1 MRAETSPGFLDTSVI
16 VRYITG
22 DPPELAERAGRLLDS
37 EQLLVLSEVALL
49 ETAHVLAKF
58 YGVPRLALVDALV
71 ALVQKANLRMA
82 TLPKPR
88 VLEALYLCRDSHRY
102 SLPDVILWA
111 QAREMK
117 VEPLFT
123 FDRRFPSQGLTLAAP
138 Q

>member
-1 MRAETSPGFLDTSVI
+1 MNGEISPGFLDTSVV

-22 DPPELAERAGRLLDS
+22 DPPELAERAARLLDS
-37 EQLLVLSEVALL
+37 ERHLILSEVALL
-49 ETAHVLAKF
+49 ETAHVLTKF

-71 ALVQKANLRMA
+71 AFVQKANLRMA
-82 TLPKPR
+82 TLPKTR
-88 VLEALYLCRDSHRY
+88 VVEALHLCRDSHRY

-117 VEPLFT
+117 VDPIFT
-123 FDRRFPSQGLTLAAP
+123 FDRRFPSQGTVVANP

>member
-1 MRAETSPGFLDTSVI
+1 MNGETSPGFLDTSVV

-22 DPPELAERAGRLLDS
+22 DPPELAERAARLLDS
-37 EQLLVLSEVALL
+37 ERHLVLSEVALL
-49 ETAHVLAKF
+49 ETAHVLTRF

-82 TLPKPR
+82 MLPKTR
-88 VLEALYLCRDSHRY
+88 VVEALHLCRDSHRY

-117 VEPLFT
+117 VEPIFT
-123 FDRRFPSQGLTLAAP
+123 FDRRFPSQAIAVATP